1 MCYNFQQLENARRKR
16 YRYWN
21 EQNRL
26 RDLEEKINNE
36 MPPEQ
41 YHVSGFSHPKIV
53 VYLNDDPYYPS
64 VLQWGLVPFWVK
76 EITQAKQI
84 WNKTLNAKGE
94 TMFELPSFKEPAKN
108 KRCLIYVNG
117 FFEHHHFNGKAYPYF
132 IHRKDMEPM
141 ILGGIWSS
149 WKNPEDSA
157 EWKTFSIV
165 TTSANSLMT
174 RIHNNPDKEGPRMP
188 LILPE
193 SVADEWLMP
202 IKNDSDKQF
211 IKSMIQPFNPDEMT
225 AHTVG
230 VLSGKNYIGNRPE
243 VTNHIEY
250 PGLE

>member
-21 EQNRL
+21 DQNRL
-26 RDLEEKINNE
+26 RESDEKINKE

-64 VLQWGLVPFWVK
+64 VLQWGLIPFWVK
-76 EITQAKQI
+76 EVSQAKQI

-94 TMFELPSFKEPAKN
+94 TMFELPSFRDSAKN
-108 KRCLIYVNG
+108 KRCHIYING
-117 FFEHHHFNGKAYPYF
+117 FFEHHHYNGKAYPYF
-132 IHRKDMEPM
+132 IHRKDMQPM
-141 ILGGIWSS
+141 ILGGLWST
-149 WKNPEDSA
+149 WKNPEDST

-165 TTSANSLMT
+165 TTSANSLMA

-193 SVADEWLMP
+193 STADEWLMP
-202 IKNDSDKQF
+202 VKNDSDKQF
-211 IKSMIQPFNPDEMT
+211 IRSLIQPYNQEEL
-225 AHTVG
+225 AAYTVS

-243 VTNHIEY
+243 ITNKIEY